1 MLAVQSSFF
10 VQKLDILG
18 NSVVI
23 RAGKSIA
30 HMAFLPA
37 EEILD
42 QHEVRD
48 RVGSAIAQTRVKL
61 FNPRTEQWS
70 QYFAGVKTLKPDD

>member
-1 MLAVQSSFF
+1 MLVVQSSFF
-10 VQKLDILG
+10 VQKLDYLG

-30 HMAFLPA
+30 HMAFLVA

-42 QHEVRD
+42 QREVRD
-48 RVGSAIAQTRVKL
+48 RVGSAIATALSSHR
-61 FNPRTEQWS
+61 
-70 QYFAGVKTLKPDD
+70 